1 MRRSVAVNTRLL
13 IKNRLEGIGWFGHE
27 TLSRITT
34 AHPEVDFHF
43 FFDRPFD
50 QQFIYGS
57 NVTGHVIFP
66 QARHP
71 FLYYLWF
78 EWSVKSKLDELKPD
92 LFLSIDGLLSLRSS
106 VPQISVI
113 HDINFEHYPDYL
125 PLLTRWYHLHYFK
138 KFAQKA
144 NQIVTV
150 SEFSKTDI
158 QKQYGIEAE
167 KINVIY
173 NGASPLFKP
182 VSADTKKHTQE
193 KYSQGTPY
201 LIYVGALQP
210 RKNIG
215 RLLHAFD
222 AYKKE
227 SNSNV
232 KLLLT
237 GEKKWWS
244 PEQEQLFSSLAYK
257 EDVAFTGR
265 LDQAELATVMASA
278 EGLTYVSVFEG
289 FGIPI
294 LEAMKCEIP
303 VLTSNV
309 SSMPEVG
316 GKAAVYCD
324 PWNVESITLGIHD
337 LLDASKRG
345 ERIEKGRM
353 QREKFSWDK
362 TAEALWKSM
371 ERVMDRG

>member
-27 TLSRITT
+27 TLSRITK

-78 EWSVKSKLDELKPD
+78 EWSVKYKLDTLKPD

-106 VPQISVI
+106 VPQVAVI
-113 HDINFEHYPDYL
+113 HDINFEHHPEYL
-125 PLLTRWYHLHYFK
+125 PILTRWYHLYYFK
-138 KFAQKA
+138 RFATKA
-144 NQIVTV
+144 SRIATV
-150 SEFSKTDI
+150 SAFSKQDI
-158 QKQYGIEAE
+158 QTEYGIGSE
-167 KINVIY
+167 KIDLVF
-173 NGASPLFKP
+173 NGASPSFKP
-182 VSADTKKHTQE
+182 FSAEEKQETQTRFS
-193 KYSQGTPY
+193 KGFSY

-210 RKNIG
+210 RKNIS
-215 RLLHAFD
+215 RLLLAFD
-222 AYKKE
+222 AFKHE
-227 SNSNV
+227 SESNV

-244 PEQEQLFSSLAYK
+244 KEQENTFSNLESQG
-257 EDVAFTGR
+257 DIHFTGR
-265 LDQAELATVMASA
+265 LAQKELVKVMAGA
-278 EGLTYVSVFEG
+278 EGLVYVSTYEG

-294 LEAMKCEIP
+294 LEAFNCDIP

-316 GKAAVYCD
+316 GDAAVYCD
-324 PWNVESITLGIHD
+324 PWNVESITLGLHD
-337 LLDASKRG
+337 LCDASKRG

-362 TAEALWKSM
+362 TAEALWRSIEKEM
-371 ERVMDRG
+371 G